1 MSGLL
6 IVLVIFFVLSKG
18 KEKKKQPHSSFSF
31 LFTSTEVITTG
42 PPGKSLIQE
51 LLNEHVS
58 AQCQAHTHLLV
69 SLFMSYKVTLC

>member
-51 LLNEHVS
+51 LLNEPFLRG
-58 AQCQAHTHLLV
+58 QAHTHLLV